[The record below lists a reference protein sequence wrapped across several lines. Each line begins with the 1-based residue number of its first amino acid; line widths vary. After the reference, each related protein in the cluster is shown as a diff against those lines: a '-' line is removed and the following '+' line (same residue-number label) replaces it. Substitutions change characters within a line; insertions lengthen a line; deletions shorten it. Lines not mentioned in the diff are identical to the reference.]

1 MKETIHVNIARQA
14 FTLDQDAYAELQRY
28 LNRIKSRLTPDVR
41 EETLADIEARI
52 AEIFAEQL
60 RSPMMVVT
68 LDLVRRTEAQMG
80 APEDFGDTPAGAAGD
95 TDGDAAGT
103 SRPLTGNLRR
113 SRNDRILAGVCGGIA
128 RHFSIDSSVVRLLT
142 VLLVAF
148 AGLSIWVYLILWIVM
163 PEEER
168 TTWAQQQR
176 AEGQVR
182 RLYRSQDR
190 MIGGVLGGIAE
201 YCGWEVGPLRII
213 VLILCLFGIPII
225 PYLLLWMVL
234 PQNPAANR

>member
-14 FTLDQDAYAELQRY
+14 FTLDLDAYAELQRY
-28 LNRIKSRLTPDVR
+28 LGRIRRRLAPDVQ

-80 APEDFGDTPAGAAGD
+80 APEDFGDAPAGAAGEA
-95 TDGDAAGT
+95 DGTAAENA
-103 SRPLTGNLRR
+103 RPLTGSLRR
-113 SRNDRILAGVCGGIA
+113 TRNDRILAGVCGGIA

-176 AEGQVR
+176 AEGQFR
-182 RLYRSQDR
+182 RLYRSRDR
-190 MIGGVLGGIAE
+190 IIGGVLGGIAE
-201 YCGWEVGPLRII
+201 YCGWEVGPLRLI
-213 VLILCLFGIPII
+213 VLILCVFGIPLI
-225 PYLLLWMVL
+225 PYLILWMVL
-234 PQNPAANR
+234 PQNPSINR

>member
-14 FTLDQDAYAELQRY
+14 FTLDLDAYAELQRY
-28 LNRIKSRLTPDVR
+28 LGRIKSRLAPDLR

-68 LDLVRRTEAQMG
+68 LDLVRRAEAQMG
-80 APEDFGDTPAGAAGD
+80 APEDFGDAPAGAANG
-95 TDGDAAGT
+95 TDGNTAEN
-103 SRPLTGNLRR
+103 SQPLTGSLRR
-113 SRNDRILAGVCGGIA
+113 TRNDRILAGVCGGIA
-128 RHFSIDSSVVRLLT
+128 RYFSIDSSVVRLVT

-176 AEGQVR
+176 TEGQYR

-190 MIGGVLGGIAE
+190 IIGGVLGGIAE
-201 YCGWEVGPLRII
+201 YCGWEAGPLRLI
-213 VLILCLFGIPII
+213 VLILCLFVIPLI

-234 PQNPAANR
+234 PQNPAVNR

>member
-14 FTLDQDAYAELQRY
+14 FTLDLDAYTELQRY
-28 LNRIKSRLTPDVR
+28 LDRIKSRLTPDVR

-60 RSPMMVVT
+60 LSPMMVVT

-80 APEDFGDTPAGAAGD
+80 APEDFGDTPAGAA

-103 SRPLTGNLRR
+103 SRPLNGSLRR
-113 SRNDRILAGVCGGIA
+113 TRNDRILAGVCGGIA
-128 RHFSIDSSVVRLLT
+128 RHFSIDSSVVRLVT

-148 AGLSIWVYLILWIVM
+148 AGLSIWVYLVLWIVM

-176 AEGQVR
+176 TEGQVR

-201 YCGWEVGPLRII
+201 YCGWEVGPLR
-213 VLILCLFGIPII
+213 LIMLIFCLFGIPII

>member
-14 FTLDQDAYAELQRY
+14 FTLDLDAYTELQRY
-28 LNRIKSRLTPDVR
+28 LDRIKSRLTPDVR

-60 RSPMMVVT
+60 FSPMMVVT

-95 TDGDAAGT
+95 TDAAGT
-103 SRPLTGNLRR
+103 SRPLTGSLRR
-113 SRNDRILAGVCGGIA
+113 TRNDRILAGVCGGIA
-128 RHFSIDSSVVRLLT
+128 RHFSIDSSVVRLVT

-148 AGLSIWVYLILWIVM
+148 AGLSIWVYLVLWIVM
-163 PEEER
+163 PEEEL
-168 TTWAQQQR
+168 TTWAQQLR